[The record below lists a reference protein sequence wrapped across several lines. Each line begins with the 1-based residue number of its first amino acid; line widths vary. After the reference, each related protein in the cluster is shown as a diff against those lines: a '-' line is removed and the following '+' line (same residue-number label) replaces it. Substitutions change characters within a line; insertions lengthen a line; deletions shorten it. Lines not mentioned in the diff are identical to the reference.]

1 MIKSRA
7 VKLAAVAALCA
18 SASLGG
24 GLVACGGNG
33 GGGGTPEAKTGMF
46 FKPDGYADK
55 VYAIR
60 EADMTGKEL
69 TAVSSLQGI
78 LAQDRAAVYIEGSLG
93 SSRSEEHTSELQSQR

>member
-33 GGGGTPEAKTGMF
+33 GGGMPEAKTGMF
-46 FKPDGYADK
+46 FKPDGYADQ

-60 EADMTGKEL
+60 
-69 TAVSSLQGI
+69 
-78 LAQDRAAVYIEGSLG
+78 
-93 SSRSEEHTSELQSQR
+93 